1 MKIERGRVITGW
13 RNAVPPKAAPSFRKT
28 IAKTTSSTER
38 AAAEATEA
46 NLVKTKA

>member
-28 IAKTTSSTER
+28 AKTTSATER
-38 AAAEATEA
+38 VAANATEA